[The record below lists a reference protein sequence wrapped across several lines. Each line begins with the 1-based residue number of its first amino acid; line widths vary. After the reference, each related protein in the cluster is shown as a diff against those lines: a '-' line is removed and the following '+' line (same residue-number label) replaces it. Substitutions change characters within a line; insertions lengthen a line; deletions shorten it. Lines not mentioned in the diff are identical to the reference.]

1 MLMDKLIYSAKK
13 IGACVASLC
22 ALVGLVCGAAYS
34 YMCAGAPACVC
45 VIILGC
51 LAVPTVTR
59 FVRFLI
65 S

>member
-1 MLMDKLIYSAKK
+1 MDKLIYSAKK